1 MIYYELGKDYADQ
14 YHDGVRYWTTNTA
27 SVHYKDMVLP
37 RNWPFWSS
45 AKLLQF
51 SERVWEEDGDVVK
64 FIKNQHVGLMATV
77 DMREF
82 LLVKLQARS
91 LEDTSL

>member
-1 MIYYELGKDYADQ
+1 MIYYELDKDYADQ
-14 YHDGVRYWTTNTA
+14 YRNGVRYWTSDTTPVQYA
-27 SVHYKDMVLP
+27 GVVLP
-37 RNWPFWSS
+37 RNWPVWSF
-45 AKLLQF
+45 AKVLQF

-64 FIKNQHVGLMATV
+64 FIKNQHVGLMAAV

-91 LEDTSL
+91 LEDTPL